1 MKNYE
6 YLNNLKVE
14 ISQST
19 YEAQILFETIES
31 YKISTR
37 VCVAA
42 QLGEKICKQIRKN
55 CEQLEFALDE
65 IRNKLQ

>member
-42 QLGEKICKQIRKN
+42 
-55 CEQLEFALDE
+55 
-65 IRNKLQ
+65 